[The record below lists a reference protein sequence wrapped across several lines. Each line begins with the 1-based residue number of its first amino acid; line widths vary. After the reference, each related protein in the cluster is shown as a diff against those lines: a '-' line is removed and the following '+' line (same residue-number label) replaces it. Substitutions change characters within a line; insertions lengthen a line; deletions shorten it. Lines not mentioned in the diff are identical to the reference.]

1 MFEEEMEDR
10 SKVEVRDREGE
21 VMERGIE
28 QERVGGL
35 QKGHLA

>member
-1 MFEEEMEDR
+1 MLEEEIEDI
-10 SKVEVRDREGE
+10 SKVGVRDREGE

-28 QERVGGL
+28 RERVRGL